1 MKVDKQIILDRTDEI
16 FSFIG
21 ARKDKSGK
29 GLICPVC
36 GSGTGKHGT
45 GITTKDGTHWT
56 CWTGCF
62 TSMDIFGIVGKLYSC
77 YSFKEQLI
85 KCCEI
90 LNIDYQEETK
100 QQQNQEHSYNTN
112 QTTETLINAPSEP
125 IKSLNEKK
133 AETIRQTI
141 KDAQRAFTS
150 DCEGAKYLKSRGIS
164 YDIAKSMGI
173 GYTTNIQGLHSCII
187 IPTSGNSYSARNTD
201 TKADK
206 NNRYRKQGRAEF
218 FNLQAI
224 EQTEQPVFVVE
235 GELDALSIEQV
246 GGKAVALGSTSNIEK
261 FVKTCK
267 EKLKKDFK
275 GFILSLDIDEAG
287 IDGSDKLSKLLTVEK
302 IPHIIEIVQGNSRF
316 NCKDTND
323 LLQMDA
329 KQLKENVKQVIKSYQ
344 ETLTA
349 DERKEYLKQQSQQ
362 LNALLFNIEQPKTT
376 ISTGFNS
383 LDNLLDGGLYS
394 GLYFIGAISSL
405 GKTTFCLQLVE
416 QIAEKGQDVLIF
428 SLEMASGE
436 IIAKGI
442 SRNTFIISSQ
452 EYNTDHFAKTTR
464 GILTHYKHR
473 AYEEEEEKK
482 VFEKAV
488 QLYKERQPHIFITEG
503 VGNIGVEQ
511 IREAVKKHI
520 RLTGR
525 KPVVLIDY
533 IQILSPYSDR
543 ASDKQNT
550 DKAVMELKRISRDYS
565 ISIIGISSF
574 NRDNY
579 RNEVSM
585 QSFKESGAIEYSSDI
600 LLGLQYKAEN
610 DEKQEEAQERNKEQG
625 NKGEPQQVQLVV
637 LKNRNG
643 RRGNI
648 EFTFYPKFNYF
659 EEYEDVPF

>member
-1 MKVDKQIILDRTDEI
+1 MKIDKQIILDRTDEI
-16 FSFIG
+16 LSFIG

-29 GLICPVC
+29 GLICPIC

-45 GITTKDGTHWT
+45 GITTKDGIHWT

-62 TSMDIFGIVGKLYSC
+62 TNMDIFGIIGKLYS
-77 YSFKEQLI
+77 YHSFSDQLKE
-85 KCCEI
+85 CCHI

-100 QQQNQEHSYNTN
+100 QQLSQKYSYRANQI
-112 QTTETLINAPSEP
+112 TETPINAPNEP
-125 IKSLNEKK
+125 IESLNEEK

-141 KDAQRAFTS
+141 KDAQKAFTS

-164 YDIAKSMGI
+164 YDIAKNMGI

-187 IPTSGNSYSARNTD
+187 IPTSDNSYSARNTD
-201 TKADK
+201 AKADK
-206 NNRYRKQGRAEF
+206 NNRYRKQGKAEF

-224 EQTEQPVFVVE
+224 EQIEQPVFIVE

-246 GGKAVALGSTSNIEK
+246 RGKAVALGSTSNIER

-275 GFILSLDIDEAG
+275 GFIISLDIDNAG
-287 IDGSDKLSKLLTVEK
+287 IAGSDKLSKLLETQKV
-302 IPHIIEIVQGNSRF
+302 PHIIEMVQGNSHF
-316 NCKDTND
+316 DCKDVSD

-329 KQLKENVKQVIKSYQ
+329 EQLKTNVNNAVKSYQ

-349 DERKEYLKQQSQQ
+349 DERKAYFDQQSQQ
-362 LNALLFNIEQPKTT
+362 LNALLFNIEQQKTT

-464 GILTHYKHR
+464 GILTHYKHK
-473 AYEEEEEKK
+473 AYEEQEEKK

-503 VGNIGVEQ
+503 VGNIGVE
-511 IREAVKKHI
+511 EVKKAVEKHI
-520 RLTGR
+520 RLTAR

-533 IQILSPYSDR
+533 IQILAPYNER
-543 ASDKQNT
+543 ATDKQNT

-565 ISIIGISSF
+565 IPIIGISSF

-610 DEKQEEAQERNKEQG
+610 DEEQEEAQKRNKEQG

-643 RRGNI
+643 RRGNV

-659 EEYEDVPF
+659 EECEDIPF